1 MGTEASYSVCT
12 LRLVPSSAQARRL
25 DQALFAAG
33 NLKRALVRHGLAR
46 LSDLRESS
54 QWKEACALPTGLNSA
69 GVVTDPAV
77 RTIRNQAL
85 NETRQAYGL
94 TNNAFIAK
102 ALELRRRSI
111 WIGEHVPSS
120 SANVLASEVWESF
133 ARHLF
138 DRAGKPR
145 AHSPWTCDT
154 LPGRNRDEGR
164 DEPSDE
170 EVARYAEQGKTPPK
184 ARGPKW
190 VGLSLRE
197 SDVGLTMRLSPCQ
210 DRARRLDVSV
220 VISDTEREAYYLSQP
235 DRWHSVRLVRR
246 RVRGHYLYEAHLLT
260 TLAPWRAPSLYRDAP
275 ATTVGIDLGVST
287 LAAVALHGDR
297 VTGALLVKPTAE
309 EKARAAAARAKLRRQ
324 QRAQERSRR
333 ATNPTAY
340 GPDKQGRPGRGSL
353 LPGHRL
359 STSRAHRERRN
370 RIRDDYRR
378 RAEERERQRN
388 VLARRVVTE
397 LGTRGITEDVSSAQ
411 WKARWGTAVGSFA
424 PGALLTKIDYEMRV
438 AGGAGLTKVPT
449 SLALT
454 ATCHCGARSTK
465 SLAERTH
472 VCATCNSTPVDRDLH
487 AALLAGCVS
496 TTGTISLDAVRAR
509 AVWDNGA
516 EGPLRAA
523 SRALDI
529 TQHPSQQSRGVSS
542 RDKLSR
548 ASGRSARSTSPRAP
562 VAVGEKT
569 EHARP
574 VCVIGATSSG

>member
-1 MGTEASYSVCT
+1 MGTEATYSVCA
-12 LRLVPSSAQARRL
+12 LRLAPSSAQARRL

-33 NLKRALVRHGLAR
+33 NLKRALIRHGLAR

-54 QWKEACALPTGLNSA
+54 QWKEACALPTGLSSA
-69 GVVTDPAV
+69 GVVTDPAA
-77 RTIRNQAL
+77 RKIRNQAL
-85 NETRQAYGL
+85 NEARQAYGL

-111 WIGEHVPSS
+111 WIGEHVPS
-120 SANVLASEVWESF
+120 NVVNMMASGVWESF

-138 DRAGKPR
+138 DGAGRPRIRA
-145 AHSPWTCDT
+145 PWTCDT
-154 LPGRNRDEGR
+154 LPGYKRDEGR
-164 DEPSDE
+164 DESSDE
-170 EVARYAEQGKTPPK
+170 EVASYAEQGKTPPK
-184 ARGPKW
+184 ARHPQW
-190 VGLSLRE
+190 AGLTLQE
-197 SDVGLTMRLSPCQ
+197 TTVGLTVRLSPCQ
-210 DRARRLDVSV
+210 DRSRRLDVPV
-220 VISDTEREAYYLSQP
+220 VISGTERERYYLSQP

-260 TLAPWRAPSLYRDAP
+260 TLTPWRAPGLYRDAP

-287 LAAVALHGDR
+287 LAAVALHDDR

-309 EKARAAAARAKLRRQ
+309 EKERAAAERARLRRR

-340 GPDKQGRPGRGSL
+340 GPDKKGRPGRGSL

-359 STSRAHRERRN
+359 STSVAYRERRS

-378 RAEERERQRN
+378 RAEERECQRN

-397 LGTRGITEDVSSAQ
+397 LGTRGVSEDASPAQ
-411 WKARWGTAVGSFA
+411 WRARWGTAVGSFA
-424 PGALLTKIDYEMRV
+424 PGALLAKIDYEMRV

-496 TTGTISLDAVRAR
+496 TTGVISLDAVRAR
-509 AVWDNGA
+509 AAWDNGA

-523 SRALDI
+523 SRALGI

-542 RDKLSR
+542 RNKLSR
-548 ASGRSARSTSPRAP
+548 ASGRSVRSTSPRAL

-574 VCVIGATSSG
+574 VCVAGAASSG